1 MTLPSSIVGSMETIK
16 PNLVREA
23 KIVHDSRRFGLLLN
37 ISIRATAQSGTA
49 IAIKGMDE

>member
-1 MTLPSSIVGSMETIK
+1 MTLPSSIVGSMDTIK

-37 ISIRATAQSGTA
+37 IIIRATAQSGTT
-49 IAIKGMDE
+49 IAKKGMDE